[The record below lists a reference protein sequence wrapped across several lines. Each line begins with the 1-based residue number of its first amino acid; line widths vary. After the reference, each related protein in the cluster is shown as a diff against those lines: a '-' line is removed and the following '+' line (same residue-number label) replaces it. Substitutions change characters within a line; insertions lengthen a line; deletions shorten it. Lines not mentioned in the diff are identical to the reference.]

1 MKHPVGL
8 VLAGS
13 LFALAAAGLAA
24 SSLANM
30 ARNPFY
36 LIPVAPRQECHE
48 VHNCLSV
55 IGPWVV
61 VPANGQASFL
71 LTCPNGHASGIVPN
85 SGLVGP
91 KSGFVGGTDTR
102 ASSPNV
108 RVWFDGQ
115 IGAPIGQS
123 ITTGHFL
130 LFHGVTTNGKPGSF
144 EPVIG
149 CATLQAQTNTRST
162 VSARR
167 AAALPGTPA
176 GTPLDLHAR
185 ILELVAGSVLTRIT
199 KCPPKENLVGSWTTL
214 AFAGSTPPNL
224 SHTNAVTIKATVAG
238 NAVTAVVSTDRSL
251 PFVPLAEVQV
261 GAECTT

>member
-1 MKHPVGL
+1 MKHRVGL
-8 VLAGS
+8 VVAGS
-13 LFALAAAGLAA
+13 LFALAAGALAA
-24 SSLANM
+24 VSLAKM
-30 ARNPFY
+30 AGNPFY
-36 LIPVAPRQECHE
+36 LIPVAPRQECHN

-61 VPANGQASFL
+61 VPANGQATFL
-71 LTCPNGHASGIVPN
+71 LTCPNGRTS
-85 SGLVGP
+85 SFVGP

-149 CATLQAQTNTRST
+149 CITLQAQTNSRST

-185 ILELVAGSVLTRIT
+185 ILELVAGSVLSRTTRCLPNE
-199 KCPPKENLVGSWTTL
+199 KLVGSWTTL
-214 AFAGSTPPNL
+214 AFAGISPPSL
-224 SHTNAVTIKATVAG
+224 SHVSAVTIKATVAG
-238 NAVTAVVSTDRSL
+238 DAVTAVVSTDRSL
-251 PFVPLAEVQV
+251 PFTPLAEVQV